1 VRHKIGSLDD
11 NQMLVENISTSLKYI
26 TSNVNIRSHFEN
38 LSFNSWI
45 RNLATSSPNV
55 SHELKLQEKLAS
67 T

>member
-1 VRHKIGSLDD
+1 MTIKCWWKTF
-11 NQMLVENISTSLKYI
+11 STSLKYI

-45 RNLATSSPNV
+45 RNLATSSPNY
-55 SHELKLQEKLAS
+55 SHELKPWKILAS